1 MEVHLGYSVDGNYDA
16 GLLLFSVSDFKA
28 RCGPPVLH
36 RRSGSSCAQH
46 GRLSLLKAN
55 YGRECVVTLNDV
67 RNVLYAYYT
76 AFREDSL
83 PHNISPLICVHLLL
97 IVIELHARP
106 LYVLCPLH
114 IVFLSYLFFV
124 LGWFF
129 HKIPQLWK
137 NIQPLDLQVISEC
150 YQSKGKVKH
159 KEIVDF

>member
-1 MEVHLGYSVDGNYDA
+1 MRTDCPINSGGNGCGIRVAIPLAPLMMIVNQRNSVEVHLGYNVDGNYDA
-16 GLLLFSVSDFKA
+16 GLLPLSLLLFSVSDFKA

-83 PHNISPLICVHLLL
+83 PHNISPLICAHLLL
-97 IVIELHARP
+97 IDIELHA
-106 LYVLCPLH
+106 
-114 IVFLSYLFFV
+114 
-124 LGWFF
+124 
-129 HKIPQLWK
+129 
-137 NIQPLDLQVISEC
+137 
-150 YQSKGKVKH
+150 
-159 KEIVDF
+159 